1 MRRTTCRLWWPAYLC
16 SKNKF
21 RSTTFLFG
29 WSVSTSVSSLDII
42 VAFAFDEAELSSSV
56 IQDLNH
62 LPVFDA
68 FPIFIVFYLFVIDW
82 CDLMWLNCVFSF
94 VFCFSH
100 DRLEISDVNPETHF
114 KFFHFRK
121 LFFKRLPIFLTKCV
135 PTTSTVLLELAL
147 PQF

>member
-100 DRLEISDVNPETHF
+100 DRLEISDANSRNSFQVFPF
-114 KFFHFRK
+114 
-121 LFFKRLPIFLTKCV
+121 
-135 PTTSTVLLELAL
+135 
-147 PQF
+147 